1 MAEVV
6 SQTVEN
12 TRESRYNELMWG
24 ICKVCQDMAVSGK
37 SNKIGIDL
45 KKKDLVIIGVK
56 VYFSMEK
63 LKFVIWNLLEDCI
76 TLNQLIFSN
85 DI

>member
-1 MAEVV
+1 
-6 SQTVEN
+6 
-12 TRESRYNELMWG
+12 
-24 ICKVCQDMAVSGK
+24 MAVSGK